1 MADRVNKTAQNAS
14 TLRGRVIPLRPS
26 RRVRN
31 DGLYFASKAPILP
44 VQRRMALGSL
54 VAARKACRHRPPWT
68 ALFLRA
74 YAILAQ
80 EIPQLRRVYLGF
92 PWPRLFEVPA
102 SVAIVMV
109 ERNIGDEPEIFAAR
123 IKDPAARSIREL
135 VDILKVFSEAPLAEI
150 KECRRALIV
159 GRLPLLVRRSLMWIA
174 LNMGERRVNTFG
186 TYFLSVYSALGA
198 DSLRPLFPCTV
209 TLNYGVMAP
218 DGSVDVRFNYD
229 HRVLDGAVVARALQS
244 LETIL
249 TQKIVAELAAWE

>member
-1 MADRVNKTAQNAS
+1 
-14 TLRGRVIPLRPS
+14 
-26 RRVRN
+26 
-31 DGLYFASKAPILP
+31 
-44 VQRRMALGSL
+44 
-54 VAARKACRHRPPWT
+54 KACRHRPPWT

-123 IKDPAARSIREL
+123 IKDPAARSFREL

-209 TLNYGVMAP
+209 TLNYGV
-218 DGSVDVRFNYD
+218 
-229 HRVLDGAVVARALQS
+229 
-244 LETIL
+244 
-249 TQKIVAELAAWE
+249 